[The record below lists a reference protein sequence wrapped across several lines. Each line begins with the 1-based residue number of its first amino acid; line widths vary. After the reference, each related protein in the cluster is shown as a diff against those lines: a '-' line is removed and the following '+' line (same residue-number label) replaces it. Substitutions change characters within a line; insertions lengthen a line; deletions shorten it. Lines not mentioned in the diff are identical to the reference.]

1 MGPTQIGR
9 WLSFGVSW
17 GIFWVGHESRVDLPL
32 ARLFGLLD
40 KWAWRVNRRGE
51 RLPPSLVRLEETM
64 SAPLLL
70 RAVPLLRLRH
80 HRLAAP
86 LLTFARRPWCCST
99 ESSRSDVN
107 VSYADKNTTVLSS
120 RDPANYPR
128 WDDPDFRKWKNRE
141 EEILRDIEPITSLTK
156 EILHS
161 DRYVSDCNYT

>member
-1 MGPTQIGR
+1 
-9 WLSFGVSW
+9 
-17 GIFWVGHESRVDLPL
+17 
-32 ARLFGLLD
+32 
-40 KWAWRVNRRGE
+40 
-51 RLPPSLVRLEETM
+51 M

-128 WDDPDFRKWKNRE
+128 WDDPDFRKWKIEKKRSSETLNPS
-141 EEILRDIEPITSLTK
+141 LRSPKRFSTRTGTSLIAITPNMQASCAFCLANEKFEDK
-156 EILHS
+156 ESLF
-161 DRYVSDCNYT
+161 